1 MACVVVPFAGASI
14 ASRAPVVA
22 REVFMVRFV
31 ARRPVLA
38 FALATIVAC
47 VVIGPVRVGHAY
59 GHVASVAV
67 SYLTG
72 FARGVWGGI

>member
-1 MACVVVPFAGASI
+1 
-14 ASRAPVVA
+14 
-22 REVFMVRFV
+22 MVRFV
-31 ARRPVLA
+31 TRRPLFA
-38 FALATIVAC
+38 FALATVVAC

-59 GHVASVAV
+59 GHTFSVAV

>member
-1 MACVVVPFAGASI
+1 MVKFVTKRPLFTLAI
-14 ASRAPVVA
+14 LTVA
-22 REVFMVRFV
+22 
-31 ARRPVLA
+31 
-38 FALATIVAC
+38 AC

-59 GHVASVAV
+59 GHAASVAV

>member
-1 MACVVVPFAGASI
+1 
-14 ASRAPVVA
+14 
-22 REVFMVRFV
+22 MVKFV
-31 ARRPVLA
+31 ARRPIIT
-38 FALATIVAC
+38 FFIATVAAC

-59 GHVASVAV
+59 GHAASVAV